1 MKNVVLIRHGES
13 LAQTARERGQ
23 SRKDPSLTDCYLSRK
38 GIRDAQRLRSNE
50 IMSQYQFD
58 LVCTSPLSRA
68 LSTCALGLG
77 HIIEEELILQQ
88 QEQEDELESNAQS
101 INPCVP
107 STTPT
112 PRRRTP
118 FIVRADICEMGKG
131 VPENHGRPVNKVL
144 KDLKKK
150 LSLASSYPNCIE
162 EFDFSMVPASWP
174 KTDEFSKNTS
184 KDPRNFLSWLNSRP
198 EENVAVVC
206 HYHVIKCLLK
216 DSIGHVRNCMPI
228 ECILTDEG
236 ELLLESAIQTG

>member
-13 LAQTARERGQ
+13 LGQTATERGQ
-23 SRKDPSLTDCYLSRK
+23 SRKDPRLRDCYLSRK
-38 GIRDAQRLRSNE
+38 GIRDAQRLRSNK

-58 LVCTSPLSRA
+58 LVCSSPLSRA
-68 LSTCALGLG
+68 LSTCVLGLG
-77 HIIEEELILQQ
+77 HIIEEELMIQQQQ
-88 QEQEDELESNAQS
+88 QEDDETMEESTAHS
-101 INPCVP
+101 TNPCIP

-131 VPENHGRPVNKVL
+131 IPENHGRPVNKVL

-150 LSLASSYPNCIE
+150 LSLASSYSNCIE

-174 KTDEFSKNTS
+174 ETDEFSTDAS
-184 KDPRNFLSWLNSRP
+184 LGLRRFLAWLNSRP

-206 HYHVIKCLLK
+206 HYRVIRCMLN
-216 DSIGHVRNCMPI
+216 DSIVRVRNCMPI

-236 ELLLESAIQTG
+236 ELLLK